1 VGGRTHAGTPRAA
14 LARDGAI
21 TRDLLNLPDA
31 TAPSAAAIPEP
42 HEGFS
47 LDAWQTET
55 RGLLFARALDLAAGN
70 QTRAARL
77 LGVTPQAVS
86 KWGRER

>member
-1 VGGRTHAGTPRAA
+1 MTFVRLQVAA
-14 LARDGAI
+14 PIVAFKFA
-21 TRDLLNLPDA
+21 
-31 TAPSAAAIPEP
+31 
-42 HEGFS
+42 

-55 RGLLFARALDLAAGN
+55 RDALFARAIDMAGGN
-70 QTRAARL
+70 QTKAAKL